1 MEIANEMIDSAIKIS
16 NKTTAILKEFNERL
30 HSGKYSREECYDWLM
45 QQRTLHPEIPDFAFL
60 HPEQISLDG
69 IGDKDDLSAIPT
81 LYLQMMI
88 NSVYGT
94 GEYLNSPEYLKMYNT
109 IIDEIQRRMASER
122 VASKHNKR
130 KYIKR

>member
-16 NKTTAILKEFNERL
+16 NKTTEILKEFNERL

-45 QQRTLHPEIPDFAFL
+45 QQRALHPEIPDFAFL

-81 LYLQMMI
+81 SYLQMMI

-94 GEYLNSPEYLKMYNT
+94 GEYLNSPEYLKMHNA
-109 IIDEIQRRMASER
+109 INAEIQRRMVLDR
-122 VASKHNKR
+122 VTFKH
-130 KYIKR
+130 IKESI

>member
-1 MEIANEMIDSAIKIS
+1 MEISNEMIDSAIKIS
-16 NKTTAILKEFNERL
+16 NKTTEILKTYNEML

-45 QQRTLHPEIPDFAFL
+45 QQRALYPEIPDFAFL
-60 HPEQISLDG
+60 YPEQISLDG

-81 LYLQMMI
+81 SYLQMMI

-94 GEYLNSPEYLKMYNT
+94 GEYLNSPEYLKMYNA
-109 IIDEIQRRMASER
+109 INAEIQRRMVLDR